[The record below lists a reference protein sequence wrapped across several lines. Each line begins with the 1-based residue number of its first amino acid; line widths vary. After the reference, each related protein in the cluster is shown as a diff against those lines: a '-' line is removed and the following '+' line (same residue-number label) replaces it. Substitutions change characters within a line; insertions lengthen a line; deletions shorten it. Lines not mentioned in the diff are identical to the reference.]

1 MMKRCVAEEIF
12 MQIIEGVVWVLSIT
26 YSKRQEDRDKLKN
39 KLLRKKEENL
49 KIKKKKSSA
58 YPYCKKMKNLVLK
71 ERLRMWLNSNLMKRS

>member
-1 MMKRCVAEEIF
+1 MLKRCVAEEIF

-49 KIKKKKSSA
+49 KIKKKILSLSILQ
-58 YPYCKKMKNLVLK
+58 KNEKFVSEGK
-71 ERLRMWLNSNLMKRS
+71 TKNVAE

>member
-12 MQIIEGVVWVLSIT
+12 MQIIEGVVWVLSIA

-49 KIKKKKSSA
+49 KIKKKILSLSILQ
-58 YPYCKKMKNLVLK
+58 KNEKFVSEGK
-71 ERLRMWLNSNLMKRS
+71 TKNVAE

>member
-12 MQIIEGVVWVLSIT
+12 MQIIEGVVWVLSIA

-49 KIKKKKSSA
+49 KIKKKNPQFIYIA
-58 YPYCKKMKNLVLK
+58 KK
-71 ERLRMWLNSNLMKRS
+71 

>member
-1 MMKRCVAEEIF
+1 MLKRCVAEEIF

-49 KIKKKKSSA
+49 KIKKKNPQFIYIA
-58 YPYCKKMKNLVLK
+58 KK
-71 ERLRMWLNSNLMKRS
+71 